1 MNRELCQQ
9 LRAAAREVRDLEA
22 AIEKHPN
29 IDPTRFNPLPGLLEA
44 ARAQLATVRDAI
56 AKPEQWTAPA
66 VAIVDALLDVPGV
79 IIPERIAGLLAATI
93 ATALRQAANPDEVQ
107 P

>member
-9 LRAAAREVRDLEA
+9 LKAAAREVRDLET
-22 AIEKHPN
+22 AITKYPN
-29 IDPTRFNPLPGLLEA
+29 LDPQRSPLPGLLEA
-44 ARAQLATVRDAI
+44 ARAQLAAVREAIDA
-56 AKPEQWTAPA
+56 PERWIAPA

-79 IIPERIAGLLAATI
+79 IVPERVAGVLAATI
-93 ATALRQAANPDEVQ
+93 ATALRLAATFSEVQ

>member
-1 MNRELCQQ
+1 MNRELCLQ
-9 LRAAAREVRDLEA
+9 LRAAVREVRDLET
-22 AIEKHPN
+22 AIEKYPN
-29 IDPTRFNPLPGLLEA
+29 IDPTRNPLPGLLEA